1 MESYKFRMEIENGI
15 GKAARRM
22 FEEAAVKHAEAT
34 EAGIISRQQK

>member
-1 MESYKFRMEIENGI
+1 MEIENGI
-15 GKAARRM
+15 EKARRM

>member
-15 GKAARRM
+15 EKARRM
-22 FEEAAVKHAEAT
+22 FEEAAVKHAEAI